1 MTTPYHVLF
10 KDLPEDVEYNFE
22 EGLVVG
28 KFAPITFGHIN
39 LIHKAATACRKLTVA
54 MCYDDK
60 FLSQQSP
67 RDQKVLT
74 YKNRMRWLKTVF
86 ADFDHIEIVSIDETN
101 IPAYPNGWAG
111 YADLVRGIYG
121 GEIPEGTAIFS
132 SEIAY
137 DDGYKTHL
145 PELTHVVVDN
155 DRTEVPIS
163 ATMVRND
170 LYKYWDLIPS
180 CVRKDYA
187 LKVCVIGTESSG
199 KTTLVRSMAKL
210 LGTSWVEE
218 YGREY
223 CMNVV
228 GADERLLTSSDYEKI
243 AFTHKTEEE
252 KAMARANKVTFVDSN
267 AFVTEFYHRLYEGKP
282 NPVVSNIA
290 LNEEYDLILYMS
302 DDTTWVDDGLR
313 VNGENREDTKK
324 LFNEM
329 LEEFPNQKEKMV
341 LISGKN
347 IRVRHQKA
355 IEKVKAVLRYHNAG
369 EQV

>member
-1 MTTPYHVLF
+1 MTEYHKLF
-10 KDLPEDVEYNFE
+10 KDLPEDIEFNFE
-22 EGLVVG
+22 EGLVIG

-39 LIHKAATACRKLTVA
+39 LIYKAATACRNLTVA

-60 FLSQQSP
+60 FLGQQSP

-86 ADFDHIEIVSIDETN
+86 ADMPHITITSIDETN

-111 YADLVRGIYG
+111 YANLVRGIYDG
-121 GEIPEGTAIFS
+121 AIPEGTAIFS
-132 SEIAY
+132 SEIEY
-137 DDGYKTHL
+137 DDGYKTYL

-155 DRTEVPIS
+155 ERTEVPIS

-170 LYKYWDLIPS
+170 LYKYWELIPS

-199 KTTLVRSMAKL
+199 KTTLVRGMAKL
-210 LGTSWVEE
+210 FGTSWVEE
-218 YGREY
+218 YGRDY

-228 GADERLLTSSDYEKI
+228 GGDEKLLTSQDYEKI
-243 AFTHKTEEE
+243 AFNHKTEEE

-267 AFVTEFYHRLYEGKP
+267 AFVTEFYHRLYEGFENK
-282 NPVVSNIA
+282 VVSNIA
-290 LNEEYDLILYMS
+290 ENEEYDLILYMS

-313 VNGENREDTKK
+313 VNGENRDETRA

-329 LEEFPNQKEKMV
+329 LNEFPNQKEKMILV
-341 LISGKN
+341 SGKN

-355 IEKVKAVLRYHNAG
+355 IEEVKKLLSNNNASK
-369 EQV
+369 